1 MAVLGL
7 LLSAEPEVE
16 SCHAKDLFIWFPWC
30 IANTILS
37 GFIARGGAT
46 ARGTCLALSARASC
60 DTNFH
65 TVGYQQPARYVP
77 CLYKYGHVAAT
88 AASFNFSLG
97 SQSPGNIHA
106 HWIDQQ
112 ACMTL
117 MKKCIGL
124 LLVKNLWKKQP
135 RTPELP

>member
-46 ARGTCLALSARASC
+46 ARGTSAWLCLLEPHVILISTLLVISSLPGMCLAF
-60 DTNFH
+60 TN
-65 TVGYQQPARYVP
+65 TV
-77 CLYKYGHVAAT
+77 
-88 AASFNFSLG
+88 
-97 SQSPGNIHA
+97 
-106 HWIDQQ
+106 
-112 ACMTL
+112 M
-117 MKKCIGL
+117 
-124 LLVKNLWKKQP
+124 
-135 RTPELP
+135 